1 LLTANF
7 SAIFYKYLNTSQGLN
22 NFLRKRK
29 NCFKRKMDISGKKK
43 DISENKKELSSK
55 GRVPI
60 CTRGGFPP
68 IISIIIKNYF

>member
-1 LLTANF
+1 
-7 SAIFYKYLNTSQGLN
+7 
-22 NFLRKRK
+22 
-29 NCFKRKMDISGKKK
+29 MDISGKKK